1 MVGESPN
8 ERHDRPTAF
17 QSIHPTTAFTKV
29 TRINSTEYE
38 VKLVDTAG
46 QDEYSIFPPQ
56 YSMDF
61 DGYVLVYS
69 ITNLKSFE
77 VIKIIYEK
85 LVDLMGKAQ

>member
-1 MVGESPN
+1 MQLPASSI
-8 ERHDRPTAF
+8 AF
-17 QSIHPTTAFTKV
+17 HFIGLPIHLVTAFTKV
-29 TRINSTEYE
+29 IRVNSNEYD

-61 DGYVLVYS
+61 HGYVLVYS
-69 ITNLKSFE
+69 ITNQKSFE

-85 LVDLMGKAQ
+85 LIDLMGKAQ